1 MKIVCESCG
10 AKYSIADDRVAGKVF
25 KIRCKRCSEVIVVR
39 GDQDAGGAAAG
50 AAAPAEDQNA
60 IWHVVVDG
68 EQAGPY
74 TVSQLAELM
83 NGGRVDWEAYVW
95 AEGFDNWLPM
105 RDVPDLVNQLSGQQQ
120 AAAEPAYRAPS
131 TGTLTGQP
139 SMGADPFAD
148 ADQDSG
154 GMFGGGGGGG
164 GHDLFAAAPE
174 PASPFGGGGVV
185 ASSPSP
191 RVAAES
197 AMTGARNENSVLFS
211 LKNLQALATG
221 TPSMSP
227 PTGGGF
233 GGGGG
238 GGAGGFAAG
247 EGSGLI
253 DIRALAAAT
262 GVSDA
267 RGAGGPRDELLTI
280 GSQGGAFGSLGSPIL
295 AHSASD
301 DDGNKKTMIWA
312 IVAAVAMLSAAAVA
326 IVFVLKPTTQQ
337 AVAIGPAPVAP
348 APVPAPAPAPAPT
361 PTPDPG
367 SQAAAPEEHTK
378 ADGPSGSSSGSS
390 RRHRE
395 SSSGDSKPSASSGP
409 SSGSGPA
416 PINDT
421 PKAPSKPSGPRSLD
435 DLLNDA
441 VSPGAS
447 SKPAASAAPKSDLA
461 ETPTRDQVKS
471 SMGSVKDDVSACA
484 KNGETGVA
492 TVSVSVAGE
501 SGRVTNAQV
510 SGVTGPIGSCIA
522 QAVRKA
528 QFPKFSNKVFKVAFP
543 FKL

>member
-10 AKYSIADDRVAGKVF
+10 AKYSIADDRVAGTVF

-39 GDQDAGGAAAG
+39 GDQDAGAAAAG
-50 AAAPAEDQNA
+50 AAAPVDDQNA

-74 TVSQLAELM
+74 SVSQLAELM

-164 GHDLFAAAPE
+164 GHDLFAAAAE
-174 PASPFGGGGVV
+174 PASPFGGGVV

-191 RVAAES
+191 RVATES

-227 PTGGGF
+227 PSSAM
-233 GGGGG
+233 GGGG
-238 GGAGGFAAG
+238 GGAALGGGFAAG

-295 AHSASD
+295 APGGGE
-301 DDGNKKTMIWA
+301 DDGNKKMMIWA
-312 IVAAVAMLSAAAVA
+312 AVAAVAVLSAAAVA
-326 IVFVLKPTTQQ
+326 IVFVLREPAGQQ
-337 AVAIGPAPVAP
+337 PVAVGPVAPVA
-348 APVPAPAPAPAPT
+348 VPAPAPPPPT
-361 PTPDPG
+361 TPLPE
-367 SQAAAPEEHTK
+367 QAAVAAAEPTGKSE
-378 ADGPSGSSSGSS
+378 GSSSSGSSSGS
-390 RRHRE
+390 RRRRE
-395 SSSGDSKPSASSGP
+395 SSSGESKGSDSPSPSSAPSAAASGD
-409 SSGSGPA
+409 A
-416 PINDT
+416 
-421 PKAPSKPSGPRSLD
+421 PKAPVKPSGPRSLD

-441 VSPGAS
+441 VLGGGPA
-447 SKPAASAAPKSDLA
+447 KPAATAAPKSNLA
-461 ETPTRDQVKS
+461 ETPTREQVKS
-471 SMGSVKDDVSACA
+471 AMDSVKGDVSACA
-484 KNGETGVA
+484 KSGETGVA
-492 TVSVSVAGE
+492 TVTVSVAGE
-501 SGRVTNAQV
+501 TGRVTNAQV

-522 QAVRKA
+522 QAVRRA
-528 QFPKFSNKVFKVAFP
+528 NFPKFSNKVFKIAYP